1 MQRRDFLKTLSAS
14 AVAAG
19 MTPKF
24 VGSASAQ
31 SRSQTLI
38 VASEAGPNAL
48 DGQAIGANRSATG
61 IVWNTYDRLV
71 SFEVKRD
78 ASGDGYYDYSKL
90 KPEAAEDIDLRDMS
104 MTMKLR
110 KDMNFH
116 DGSPVTA
123 KDVKYTFERAL
134 GVGGYP
140 TATLKAASLTDANQ
154 CVVVDDR
161 TVRFDFIKKDKLSPI
176 YLGVGVL
183 GIYNS
188 ELVKKNST
196 PQDVWGQNWTKSNLA
211 GSGAYLLE
219 KWTPGQEVILAANPN
234 WKSGPPPQIKRVIW
248 RVIPSAST
256 RRALLEK
263 GDIDVAYDLPANDY
277 AELGAVNGVRI
288 YSVPM
293 ENTVQYLGMNVEM
306 KPFDDVRVR
315 QAIAYAVP
323 YKEIIDL
330 ALFKRGKPLFG
341 GPAKVTAPIWPQAHH
356 YVTDLDKAKKLLT
369 EAGYPDG
376 FDVPLSFDLGTAST
390 NEPLCILVQE
400 QFAKLGIRVKIDKV
414 PSANWRPTFMKK
426 QLPLQVNIFG
436 AWFNFPDYFFH
447 LVYSGENTIFN
458 TMSYKNAEMDKL
470 IEDARFP
477 ADAKS
482 FDTDVV
488 GFVQK
493 AFDDVPNIPLFQPY
507 LDIAMRSNVS
517 GYTYW
522 FHREVDYRS
531 FRKA

>member
-1 MQRRDFLKTLSAS
+1 
-14 AVAAG
+14 
-19 MTPKF
+19 
-24 VGSASAQ
+24 
-31 SRSQTLI
+31 
-38 VASEAGPNAL
+38 
-48 DGQAIGANRSATG
+48 
-61 IVWNTYDRLV
+61 
-71 SFEVKRD
+71 
-78 ASGDGYYDYSKL
+78 
-90 KPEAAEDIDLRDMS
+90 
-104 MTMKLR
+104 
-110 KDMNFH
+110 
-116 DGSPVTA
+116 
-123 KDVKYTFERAL
+123 
-134 GVGGYP
+134 
-140 TATLKAASLTDANQ
+140 
-154 CVVVDDR
+154 
-161 TVRFDFIKKDKLSPI
+161 
-176 YLGVGVL
+176 
-183 GIYNS
+183 
-188 ELVKKNST
+188 
-196 PQDVWGQNWTKSNLA
+196 
-211 GSGAYLLE
+211 
-219 KWTPGQEVILAANPN
+219 
-234 WKSGPPPQIKRVIW
+234 
-248 RVIPSAST
+248 
-256 RRALLEK
+256 
-263 GDIDVAYDLPANDY
+263 
-277 AELGAVNGVRI
+277 
-288 YSVPM
+288 M